1 MNTRAVLLV
10 TDDGSFVLDVNPK
23 EISVTQQNKDKTI
36 DLLNVGEVNVK
47 GNRGLVKTALST
59 FLPASGSH
67 FNRSG
72 TAPEE
77 IIQAVRKAKNG
88 KRSVRIVIS
97 GTDINATFSVSSMEE
112 KYVEGQ
118 EDIYINWSFV
128 EERELNTASV
138 ASYTKRYTDTGL
150 CDRPEERSTPKS
162 VTLKQGDSLWNIAC
176 REYGDG
182 SRWKDIAA
190 ANGITED
197 EVRRL
202 QVGREI
208 VMPE

>member
-10 TDDGSFVLDVNPK
+10 TDDGSFTLDVNPR

-47 GNRGLVKTALST
+47 GNRGLVKTSLST
-59 FLPASGSH
+59 FLPESGSH

-72 TAPEE
+72 AAPEE
-77 IIQAVRKAKNG
+77 IVQAVRKAKNG

-97 GTDINATFSVSSMEE
+97 GTDINAKFSVSSMEE

-118 EDIYINWSFV
+118 GDIYINWSFT
-128 EERELNTASV
+128 EDRELNMTAV
-138 ASYTKRYTDTGL
+138 ASYTGRYTDTGL
-150 CDRPEERSTPKS
+150 AARPEERSTPKS
-162 VTLKQGDSLWNIAC
+162 VTIKKDDNLWNIAC

-190 ANGITED
+190 ANDIAED

>member
-10 TDDGSFVLDVNPK
+10 TDDGSFTLDVNPR
-23 EISVTQQNKDKTI
+23 EISVTQQSKDKTV

-47 GNRGLVKTALST
+47 GNRGLIKTSLST

-67 FNRSG
+67 FNKSG
-72 TAPEE
+72 AAPGE
-77 IIQAVRKAKNG
+77 IVQAVRKAKNG
-88 KRSVRIVIS
+88 KRPVRIVIS
-97 GTDINATFSVSSMEE
+97 GTDVNAKFSVSSMEE

-118 EDIYINWSFV
+118 EDIYINWSFT
-128 EERELNTASV
+128 EDRELNMAAV
-138 ASYTKRYTDTGL
+138 ASYTGRYTDTGL
-150 CDRPEERSTPKS
+150 AARPEERSIPKS

-190 ANGITED
+190 ANGITDD

-202 QVGREI
+202 QIGKEI

>member
-1 MNTRAVLLV
+1 MNTRAVLLM
-10 TDDGSFVLDVNPK
+10 TDDGSFTLDVNPR

-47 GNRGLVKTALST
+47 GNRGLIKTSLST

-77 IIQAVRKAKNG
+77 IVQAVRKAKNG
-88 KRSVRIVIS
+88 KRPVRIVIS
-97 GTDINATFSVSSMEE
+97 GTDVNAKFSVSNMEE

-118 EDIYINWSFV
+118 EDIYINWSFT
-128 EERELNTASV
+128 EDRELNMAAI
-138 ASYTKRYTDTGL
+138 ASYTGRYTDTGL
-150 CDRPEERSTPKS
+150 SARPEERSTPKS
-162 VTLKQGDSLWNIAC
+162 ITLKQGDSLWNIAC

-190 ANGITED
+190 ENGITDD

-202 QVGREI
+202 QVGKEI

>member
-1 MNTRAVLLV
+1 MNTRSVLLV
-10 TDDGSFVLDVNPK
+10 TDDGSFTLDVNPK

-47 GNRGLVKTALST
+47 GNRGLIKTSLST

-72 TAPEE
+72 TAPGE
-77 IIQAVRKAKNG
+77 IVQAVRKAKNG

-97 GTDINATFSVSSMEE
+97 GTDVNAKFSVSNMEE

-118 EDIYINWSFV
+118 EDIYINWSFT
-128 EERELNTASV
+128 EDRELNMAAI
-138 ASYTKRYTDTGL
+138 ASYTGRYTDTGL
-150 CDRPEERSTPKS
+150 SARPEERSTPKS
-162 VTLKQGDSLWNIAC
+162 ITLKQGDSLWNIAC

-182 SRWKDIAA
+182 SRWKDIAT
-190 ANGITED
+190 ANGITDD

-202 QVGREI
+202 QIGKEI